1 MKYATINVSYE
12 EGGIRMCKVIPISI
26 GSRQICVAEIKQKY
40 IRNIIDAASQC
51 DLIDR
56 VVLFGSS
63 LQERCRE
70 KSDIDIA
77 VFGNQPRSRA
87 LTSRK
92 YERFARQLYAFDNH
106 AQAYD
111 ILYFRS
117 GSDDSSPIL
126 HEISRGEEL
135 YVRKESEPIVRCS
148 D

>member
-1 MKYATINVSYE
+1 
-12 EGGIRMCKVIPISI
+12 MCKVLPMNV
-26 GSRQICVAEIKQKY
+26 GTRQIHVAEIKQKY

-63 LQERCRE
+63 LQERC
-70 KSDIDIA
+70 KDSSDIDIA

-111 ILYFRS
+111 ILYFRT
-117 GSDDSSPIL
+117 GSDESNPIL

-135 YVRKESEPIVRCS
+135 YARN
-148 D
+148 